1 MQENVQVVFCILQI
15 GVFLRQDSLKNVVSF
30 RLCCHSFAELLG
42 AVVDLG
48 EGRVSLS
55 GLKVALAEHV
65 GVLVDV
71 VGKCIRCG
79 FLVVDLLIHHSEIQ
93 VHIRN
98 FRVVVSTGYLEDAE
112 CTPHVIEA
120 SREVPSAMV
129 VHRQLRIV

>member
-1 MQENVQVVFCILQI
+1 
-15 GVFLRQDSLKNVVSF
+15 
-30 RLCCHSFAELLG
+30 LCRHSFAELLG

-79 FLVVDLLIHHSEIQ
+79 FLVVNLLIHHSEIQ
-93 VHIRN
+93 IHIRN
-98 FRVVVSTGYLEDAE
+98 FRMVVPTGYLEDTEGA
-112 CTPHVIEA
+112 PHVIEA